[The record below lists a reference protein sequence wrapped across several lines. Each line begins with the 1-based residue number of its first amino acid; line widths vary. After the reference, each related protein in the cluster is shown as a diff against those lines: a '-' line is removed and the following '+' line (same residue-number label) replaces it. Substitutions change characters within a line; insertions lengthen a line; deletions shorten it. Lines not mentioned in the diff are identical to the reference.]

1 MHPLI
6 SNTNAQLIDHIADMI
21 DSRFEGSIAKVGI
34 DGFCAAGKTT
44 VANEL
49 KKRLQDRQRRVI
61 SATSD
66 RFMNP
71 AAIRWRQ
78 GKESPEGF
86 YQDAIDF
93 EAIERE
99 LLSPLSENGNKQ
111 YRTSTYDVQK
121 SKADYSELKVAQP
134 GTILIFD
141 GLFLQIPRLSN
152 HWDVMIYVE
161 ASYDTC
167 ISRAK
172 HRNQENLNSPNEIEQ
187 VYRRKYVPGFE
198 LYRKEVKPVDNA
210 DYLIKTE

>member
-99 LLSPLSENGNKQ
+99 QQLRGSLESG
-111 YRTSTYDVQK
+111 
-121 SKADYSELKVAQP
+121 
-134 GTILIFD
+134 
-141 GLFLQIPRLSN
+141 
-152 HWDVMIYVE
+152 
-161 ASYDTC
+161 
-167 ISRAK
+167 
-172 HRNQENLNSPNEIEQ
+172 
-187 VYRRKYVPGFE
+187 
-198 LYRKEVKPVDNA
+198 
-210 DYLIKTE
+210 